1 MDLLLTNG
9 QKNIF
14 LNGTIALGCGKLW
27 QEILHEKIFQP
38 FKYAWSDI
46 INARC
51 LECVSCHHPWLHHT
65 SYHLMIHSNSRDAQ
79 TQPGQDLHL
88 LQHENYWSFY
98 YNQPLIKS
106 VEEGHVIVTCAC
118 LENNVR
124 NPSHTLKKG
133 YSKALENLKILNII
147 FLSKAMTN
155 LIDFLWLV
163 NLWSLQQVMTEWN
176 LKRWNHLFLA
186 QCIQWIFHGLFNWLK
201 HPTEVRPLV
210 FTEYNVA

>member
-1 MDLLLTNG
+1 MCLVSSSLAPPYFLSPDDPVKLTRRPNPAWPGPSPPTTWELL
-9 QKNIF
+9 KF
-14 LNGTIALGCGKLW
+14 
-27 QEILHEKIFQP
+27 
-38 FKYAWSDI
+38 
-46 INARC
+46 
-51 LECVSCHHPWLHHT
+51 
-65 SYHLMIHSNSRDAQ
+65 
-79 TQPGQDLHL
+79 L
-88 LQHENYWSFY
+88 LQSTSDQKCWGRTLYCHLCMLREQFSRSESYTLL
-98 YNQPLIKS
+98 QPWN
-106 VEEGHVIVTCAC
+106 VEERIFKSFGKF
-118 LENNVR
+118 EK
-124 NPSHTLKKG
+124 LK
-133 YSKALENLKILNII
+133 YH

>member
-1 MDLLLTNG
+1 MCLVSSSLAPPYFLSPDDPVKLTRRPNPAWPGPSPPTTWELL
-9 QKNIF
+9 KF
-14 LNGTIALGCGKLW
+14 
-27 QEILHEKIFQP
+27 
-38 FKYAWSDI
+38 
-46 INARC
+46 
-51 LECVSCHHPWLHHT
+51 
-65 SYHLMIHSNSRDAQ
+65 
-79 TQPGQDLHL
+79 L
-88 LQHENYWSFY
+88 LQSTSDQKCWGRTLYCHLCMLREQFSRSKSFTFWY
-98 YNQPLIKS
+98 KQGK
-106 VEEGHVIVTCAC
+106 
-118 LENNVR
+118 
-124 NPSHTLKKG
+124 LKKG